1 MPLNKF
7 KRFRMQIELSDTDV
21 PAAVLNESF
30 EWIPWC
36 PDLLETHAEVK
47 YRSFHQE
54 LDSQVFPCLGR
65 MEGCLQLMKE
75 ISSKSTF
82 RPEAT
87 WLVAQRNSS
96 GNLEYCGTIQGLM
109 TEPGLGTIQNLGVV
123 PIFRGQGLGRA
134 LLGKALQGF
143 KRCGANKASLEVTSD
158 NITALGLYQSVGF
171 HKARTVYKVS
181 EASLTGLTRG

>member
-1 MPLNKF
+1 MLFNKF
-7 KRFRMQIELSDTDV
+7 KRFRMHIELSDTNW
-21 PAAVLNESF
+21 PATVLSEAF

-47 YRSFHQE
+47 YQSFHKE
-54 LDSQVFPCLGR
+54 LDSQVFPCLGNL
-65 MEGCLQLMKE
+65 EGCLQLMKE

-134 LLGKALQGF
+134 LLCKALQGF
-143 KRCGANKASLEVTSD
+143 KRCGANKVSLEVTSD

-171 HKARTVYKVS
+171 HKTRTVYKAS
-181 EASLTGLTRG
+181 EANLTGLTGG

>member
-1 MPLNKF
+1 
-7 KRFRMQIELSDTDV
+7 
-21 PAAVLNESF
+21 
-30 EWIPWC
+30 
-36 PDLLETHAEVK
+36 
-47 YRSFHQE
+47 
-54 LDSQVFPCLGR
+54 
-65 MEGCLQLMKE
+65 
-75 ISSKSTF
+75 
-82 RPEAT
+82 
-87 WLVAQRNSS
+87 
-96 GNLEYCGTIQGLM
+96 M